1 MCDTQTLVPI
11 PDFLWE
17 SGEVSGFDPTH
28 PEFGLDDQG
37 RRCLRL
43 DDCIIPAIT
52 ALWSIGVVTVSCCC
66 GHSDG
71 TNGVLTIRTVAAKHR
86 IGTML
91 IRVEEYDRLRAAES
105 RTY

>member
-11 PDFLWE
+11 PDVLWE
-17 SGEVSGFDPTH
+17 SGEVAGFDPGH

-37 RRCLRL
+37 RRCLAL
-43 DDCIIPAIT
+43 DTCIVPAVH
-52 ALWSIGVVTVSCCC
+52 ALWAAGVITVSCCC

-71 TNGVLTIRTVAAKHR
+71 TNGVITIKTVAATQR

-91 IRVEEYDRLRAAES
+91 IRVEEYDRLRA
-105 RTY
+105 TG